1 MRPRFFFPGARA
13 GRVDWLPDEEGRHL
27 IQVLRFGSGELVGVF
42 DGEGR
47 EYIAR
52 VEAISHGRASV
63 RPIARVEAVAE
74 PVGRLTLAQAV
85 LKTDSMSVVIRD
97 AVMLGV
103 STIRPIA
110 TTRTNMVRKVRGRS
124 GNLVRWRRVASSSA
138 KQCGRAKVPEI
149 SPLIDFESFI
159 KEPGDECRLILVE
172 PSADISGR
180 CSPYVLREGKIPN
193 AVTVV
198 VGPNGGWTDDEVL
211 LAIANGF
218 RPVRL
223 GRLTLRA
230 EVVPSVVLS
239 VIQFCLG
246 EL

>member
-1 MRPRFFFPGARA
+1 MRPRFFFPNARA
-13 GRVDWLPDEEGRHL
+13 GGVDWLPDEEGRHL
-27 IQVLRFGSGELVGVF
+27 TQVLRLGLGELVGVF

-52 VEAISHGRASV
+52 DEAISHGRVSV
-63 RPIARVEAVAE
+63 RTIERVEAVSE
-74 PVGRLTLAQAV
+74 PAGKLTLAQAV

-103 STIRPIA
+103 STIKPII
-110 TTRTNMVRKVRGRS
+110 TTRTNMARKVRGRP
-124 GNLVRWRRVASSSA
+124 GNLARWRRVASSSA
-138 KQCGRAKVPEI
+138 KQCGRAKIPEI
-149 SPLIDFESFI
+149 SPVIEFESFI
-159 KEPGDECRLILVE
+159 KKPGDECRLILVE
-172 PSADISGR
+172 PSVNISGLY
-180 CSPYVLREGKIPN
+180 SPYVLREGGIPN
-193 AVTVV
+193 AVTVA
-198 VGPNGGWTDDEVL
+198 VGPNGGWTGDEVS
-211 LAIANGF
+211 LALANGF

-230 EVVPSVVLS
+230 EAVPSVVLS

>member
-1 MRPRFFFPGARA
+1 MRPRFFFPDARA
-13 GRVDWLPDEEGRHL
+13 GGVDWLPDEEGRHL
-27 IQVLRFGSGELVGVF
+27 TQVLRLGLGELVGVF

-52 VEAISHGRASV
+52 VEAISHGRVSV
-63 RPIARVEAVAE
+63 RTIERVEAVSE
-74 PVGRLTLAQAV
+74 PAGKLTLAQAV

-103 STIRPIA
+103 STIKPII
-110 TTRTNMVRKVRGRS
+110 TTRTNMARKVRGRP
-124 GNLVRWRRVASSSA
+124 GNLARWRRVASSSA
-138 KQCGRAKVPEI
+138 KQCGRAKIPEI
-149 SPLIDFESFI
+149 SPVIEFESFI
-159 KEPGDECRLILVE
+159 KKPGDECRLILVE
-172 PSADISGR
+172 PSVDISDLY
-180 CSPYVLREGKIPN
+180 SPYVLREGGIPN
-193 AVTVV
+193 AVTVA
-198 VGPNGGWTDDEVL
+198 VGPNGGWTGDEVS
-211 LAIANGF
+211 LALANGF

-230 EVVPSVVLS
+230 EAVPSVVLS

>member
-13 GRVDWLPDEEGRHL
+13 GGVDWLPDEEGRHL
-27 IQVLRFGSGELVGVF
+27 IQVLRLGPGELVGVF

-52 VEAISHGRASV
+52 VNAISHGRASV
-63 RPIARVEAVAE
+63 KTIARVEAVAE
-74 PVGRLTLAQAV
+74 PVGNLTLAQAV

-103 STIRPIA
+103 STIRPIV
-110 TTRTNMVRKVRGRS
+110 TTRTNMARKVRGRT
-124 GNLVRWRRVASSSA
+124 GNLARWRRVASSSA

-149 SPLIDFESFI
+149 SPVIEFEAFI
-159 KEPGDECRLILVE
+159 KEPSDECRLILVE
-172 PSADISGR
+172 PSVDISGNY
-180 CSPYVLREGKIPN
+180 SPYVFREGKIPN

-198 VGPNGGWTDDEVL
+198 IGPSGGWTGDEVS
-211 LAIANGF
+211 LALDNGF

-230 EVVPSVVLS
+230 EAVPSVVLS